1 MSDSKITN
9 IVVKSKTRHEMTTNL
24 ASYILKDKELLVE
37 TDGENETFVARF
49 KIGDGK
55 TPYSQLPYISNL
67 YKLCPNF
74 LLYNND
80 YTFGVNIILRNE
92 MSD

>member
-1 MSDSKITN
+1 MNDSKITN
-9 IVVKSKTRHEMTTNL
+9 IVVKSKTRQEMTTNL

-49 KIGDGK
+49 KIGDGR

>member
-1 MSDSKITN
+1 MNNSKITN
-9 IVVKSKTRHEMTTNL
+9 IVVKYKTREEMTTKL
-24 ASYILKDKELLVE
+24 SDYILQDRELLVE
-37 TDGENETFVARF
+37 TEGENETFVARF

>member
-1 MSDSKITN
+1 MNDSKITN
-9 IVVKSKTRHEMTTNL
+9 IVVKSKTRQEMTTNL

>member
-1 MSDSKITN
+1 MNDSKITN
-9 IVVKSKTRHEMTTNL
+9 IVVKSKTRQEMTTNL
-24 ASYILKDKELLVE
+24 ASYILKDKEVLVE

-49 KIGDGK
+49 KIGDGR

>member
-1 MSDSKITN
+1 MNDSKITN
-9 IVVKSKTRHEMTTNL
+9 IVVKSKTRQEMTTNL
-24 ASYILKDKELLVE
+24 ANYILKDKELLVE

-80 YTFGVNIILRNE
+80 YTFGVNIVLRNE

>member
-1 MSDSKITN
+1 MNDSKITN
-9 IVVKSKTRHEMTTNL
+9 IVVKSKTRQEMTTNL
-24 ASYILKDKELLVE
+24 AGYILKDKELLVE

>member
-1 MSDSKITN
+1 MSNSKITN
-9 IVVKSKTRHEMTTNL
+9 IVVKSKTRQEMTTNL
-24 ASYILKDKELLVE
+24 ANYILKDKELLVE

>member
-1 MSDSKITN
+1 MNDSKITN
-9 IVVKSKTRHEMTTNL
+9 IVVKSKTRQEMTTNL

-92 MSD
+92 MGD

>member
-9 IVVKSKTRHEMTTNL
+9 IVVKSKTRQEMTTNL